1 MIHDYYQGVEMQ
13 KHDRNN
19 HVELGKTSIPGET
32 EGIDRSKEP
41 EQKGMRT
48 RKSGKTR
55 RRFITNIELKS
66 IFPELQ

>member
-48 RKSGKTR
+48 RQS
-55 RRFITNIELKS
+55 
-66 IFPELQ
+66 